1 MAKNSGKVVNLKRVN
16 KLKQACLE
24 ANETGF
30 IVKCLSRKQKAEQ
43 EDTFI
48 WRFLGEK
55 KQKPNLFS
63 ITS

>member
-1 MAKNSGKVVNLKRVN
+1 MAKNNGKVVNLKRVN
-16 KLKQACLE
+16 KLKQTCLE

-48 WRFLGEK
+48 
-55 KQKPNLFS
+55 
-63 ITS
+63 